1 MFGAMLLKSVVKTS
15 MIYNYMYYMYT
26 HTERQDR
33 LHESRQGGT
42 EAAAEQL
49 GELQALH
56 NFLGK
61 SQGFRQNL
69 WSSGVAMEFSW
80 WCGDFTSTA

>member
-1 MFGAMLLKSVVKTS
+1 
-15 MIYNYMYYMYT
+15 MIYNYMYCMYT

-56 NFLGK
+56 NFLGN
-61 SQGFRQNL
+61 SQGILAETLVQ
-69 WSSGVAMEFSW
+69 WSCDGVLLVVW
-80 WCGDFTSTA
+80 GYRTHQICDFTSTA